1 MDELISLPVIQYSEM
16 KLKHLE
22 VLKNSRL
29 AMGLALLFT
38 ALLAGSLIAKEANR
52 TVYVWAANSELA
64 PGNIVDS
71 ADIKSVAVLLPESA
85 KNYISA
91 DAQLI
96 GATVT
101 HRIGLGE
108 LIPVSA
114 ITVEPDK
121 LMQRAVP
128 LTIEPTDLPTNLQR
142 GEIIDLYAIPNSSQ
156 KTIAAPELIIGAV
169 AVAEVSTSSN
179 SGKSLV
185 VINLPENIILNTLT
199 YIPDTRLIIVRSNY

>member
-1 MDELISLPVIQYSEM
+1 MALIHHTQM
-16 KLKHLE
+16 KIKHLD

-29 AMGLALLFT
+29 AMGLALLIS

-52 TVYVWAANSELA
+52 TVYVWAANGELA

-71 ADIKSVAVLLPESA
+71 TDIKAVAVLLPESA

-101 HRIGLGE
+101 HRVGLGD

-121 LMQRAVP
+121 LMQRALP
-128 LTIEPTDLPTNLQR
+128 LTIEPTDLPTDLQR

-156 KTIAAPELIIGAV
+156 KTIATPELIIGAV
-169 AVAEVSTSSN
+169 TVAQVSSNNN
-179 SGKSLV
+179 SGKSVV
-185 VINLPENIILNTLT
+185 VINLPESIVLNTLT
-199 YIPDTRLIIVRSNY
+199 FIPDTRLIIVRSNY

>member
-1 MDELISLPVIQYSEM
+1 M

-29 AMGLALLFT
+29 AMGLAILFT

-64 PGNIVDS
+64 PGNIVDL

-169 AVAEVSTSSN
+169 AVAEVSSSSN

>member
-1 MDELISLPVIQYSEM
+1 M

-64 PGNIVDS
+64 PGNIVDL

-91 DAQLI
+91 EAQLI

-169 AVAEVSTSSN
+169 AVAEVSSSSN

-185 VINLPENIILNTLT
+185 VINLPESIILNTLT

>member
-1 MDELISLPVIQYSEM
+1 MPVFQYSEM

-91 DAQLI
+91 EAQLI

-169 AVAEVSTSSN
+169 AVAEVSNSSN

>member
-1 MDELISLPVIQYSEM
+1 M

>member
-1 MDELISLPVIQYSEM
+1 M

-64 PGNIVDS
+64 PGNIVDL

-169 AVAEVSTSSN
+169 VVAEVSSSSN

-185 VINLPENIILNTLT
+185 VINLPESIILNTLT

>member
-1 MDELISLPVIQYSEM
+1 M

-169 AVAEVSTSSN
+169 AVAEVSSSSN

-185 VINLPENIILNTLT
+185 VINLPESIILNTLT

>member
-1 MDELISLPVIQYSEM
+1 M

-29 AMGLALLFT
+29 AMGLAILFT

-64 PGNIVDS
+64 PGNIVDL

-91 DAQLI
+91 DAHLI

-169 AVAEVSTSSN
+169 AVAEVSSSSN